1 LFVLIQEIPMA
12 PTATPSAPKTSS
24 APGAALGKLMQ
35 VTNAFLISRC
45 LYVAA
50 EIGVADHLNDA
61 PQSSEALAKATGSN
75 AGALH
80 RVLRV
85 LASHGIFEQNG
96 SSWSHTDMSRLL
108 RTNNPAS
115 MRDYIR
121 MIGMPVFWRGWE
133 HIEHSVRTGETGFK
147 KVHPGG
153 AFAYLAENPQESSL
167 FNAAMTA
174 KSHGDIAAVLPAY
187 DFSQFATIADIA
199 GGRGHLLRA
208 ILGQCPNTE
217 GILFDQ
223 PHVVREVSANKG
235 EKLTAIGGCF
245 FNDKLPK
252 ADCYMLMNIIHDWPD
267 AESIKI
273 LSAIRRDMPQHAR
286 VLLIESVVPSSPEP
300 HLSKELDIVMMVLPG
315 GRERTKEEYSDLV
328 AKCGLRLKRVI
339 DTKSQYSIVEIV
351 AA

>member
-1 LFVLIQEIPMA
+1 MSATAA
-12 PTATPSAPKTSS
+12 PTAPKTSS
-24 APGAALGKLMQ
+24 ASGVATIQLMQ
-35 VTNAFLISRC
+35 ITNAFLVSRC

-50 EIGVADHLNDA
+50 ELAVADHISDA
-61 PQSSEALAKATGSN
+61 PQTSDALAKSSGSD

-85 LASHGIFEQNG
+85 LASHGIFENKDG
-96 SSWSHTDMSRLL
+96 AWAHTEMSRLL
-108 RTNNPAS
+108 RSDHPAS

-121 MIGMPVFWRGWE
+121 MIGMPVFWRAWE
-133 HIEHSVRTGETGFK
+133 HIEHTVRSGETGFK
-147 KVHPGG
+147 KIHPGG
-153 AFAYLAENPQESSL
+153 AFAYLAEHPHESSL

-208 ILGQCPNTE
+208 ILKQCPNTH

-223 PHVVREVSANKG
+223 PHVVTEVSPEKG
-235 EKLTAIGGCF
+235 EKLTVVSGSF
-245 FNDKLPK
+245 FADKMPK
-252 ADCYMLMNIIHDWPD
+252 ADCYVLMNIIHDWAD

-315 GRERTKEEYSDLV
+315 GRERTKEEYAELV
-328 AKCGLRLKRVI
+328 SKCGLRLKRVV
-339 DTKSQYSIVEIV
+339 DTKSPYSIVEIV

>member
-1 LFVLIQEIPMA
+1 MST
-12 PTATPSAPKTSS
+12 TATPSAPETTS

-35 VTNAFLISRC
+35 VTNAFLVSRC

-50 EIGVADHLNDA
+50 DIGVADHINDA
-61 PQSSEALAKATGSN
+61 PQTSEALAKATGSN

-85 LASHGIFEQNG
+85 LASHGIFEDKGG
-96 SSWSHTDMSRLL
+96 SWAHTEMSQLL
-108 RTNNPAS
+108 RGDHTAS

-121 MIGMPVFWRGWE
+121 MIGMPVFWRAWE
-133 HIEHSVRTGETGFK
+133 HIEHSVRTGETGFE

-153 AFAYLAENPQESSL
+153 VFPYLAEHPRESSI

-208 ILGQCPNTE
+208 ILKQSSTCQ

-223 PHVVREVSANKG
+223 PHVCAEVSPEKG
-235 EKLTAIGGCF
+235 EKLTVVGGSF
-245 FNDKLPK
+245 FADKMPQ
-252 ADCYMLMNIIHDWPD
+252 ADCYVLMNIIHDWAD
-267 AESIKI
+267 VESIKI

-315 GRERTKEEYSDLV
+315 GRERTKEEYADLV

-339 DTKSQYSIVEIV
+339 DTKSPYSIVEIV
-351 AA
+351 SA

>member
-1 LFVLIQEIPMA
+1 MT
-12 PTATPSAPKTSS
+12 PTSAPSAPKTSS
-24 APGAALGKLMQ
+24 DPGLALGKLMQ

-61 PQSSEALAKATGSN
+61 SQSSEALAKATGSN

-85 LASHGIFEQNG
+85 LASHGIFEQSGG
-96 SSWSHTDMSRLL
+96 SWTHTDMSRLL
-108 RTNNPAS
+108 CTDHPAS

-121 MIGMPVFWRGWE
+121 MIGMPVFWRAWE

-153 AFAYLAENPQESSL
+153 VFAYLAEHPQESTL

-208 ILGQCPNTE
+208 ILKQTPNTQ

-223 PHVVREVSANKG
+223 PHVVSEVSPDKG
-235 EKLTAIGGCF
+235 EKLTAVAGSF
-245 FNDKLPK
+245 FTDKMPK
-252 ADCYMLMNIIHDWPD
+252 ADCYMLMNIIHDWAD
-267 AESIKI
+267 AESSKI

-300 HLSKELDIVMMVLPG
+300 HLSKELDIVMMMLPG
-315 GRERTKEEYSDLV
+315 GKERTKEEYADLA
-328 AKCGLRLKRVI
+328 AKSGLRLKRVI
-339 DTKSQYSIVEIV
+339 DTKSPYSIVELV

>member
-1 LFVLIQEIPMA
+1 MT
-12 PTATPSAPKTSS
+12 PTAAPSAPTITS

-35 VTNAFLISRC
+35 VTNAFLVSRC

-50 EIGVADHLNDA
+50 EIGVADHINDA
-61 PQSSEALAKATGSN
+61 PQTSEALAKVTGSN

-85 LASHGIFEQNG
+85 LASHGIFEDKDG
-96 SSWSHTDMSRLL
+96 SWAHTEMSQLL
-108 RTNNPAS
+108 RSDHPAS

-121 MIGMPVFWRGWE
+121 MIGMPVFWRAWE

-147 KVHPGG
+147 KIHPGG
-153 AFAYLAENPQESSL
+153 AFPYLAEHPHESSL

-187 DFSQFATIADIA
+187 DFAQFATIADIA

-208 ILGQCPNTE
+208 ILKQYPNTR

-223 PHVVREVSANKG
+223 PHVVAEVSPDKG
-235 EKLTAIGGCF
+235 EKLSVTGGSF
-245 FNDKLPK
+245 FTDKMPT
-252 ADCYMLMNIIHDWPD
+252 ADCYVLMNIIHDWPD
-267 AESIKI
+267 AECIKI

-315 GRERTKEEYSDLV
+315 GKERTKQEYADLV
-328 AKCGLRLKRVI
+328 SKCGLRLKEVVE
-339 DTKSQYSIVEIV
+339 TKSPYSIVEIF

>member
-1 LFVLIQEIPMA
+1 MA
-12 PTATPSAPKTSS
+12 PTAAPTAPQTS
-24 APGAALGKLMQ
+24 AALGKLMQ
-35 VTNAFLISRC
+35 VTNAFLTSRC
-45 LYVAA
+45 LYVVA
-50 EIGVADHLNDA
+50 EVGVADHINDT
-61 PQSSEALAKATGSN
+61 PQTSETLAKATGSD

-85 LASHGIFEQNG
+85 LASHGIFESRDG
-96 SSWSHTDMSRLL
+96 SWSHTEMSRLL
-108 RTNNPAS
+108 RKDNPAS

-121 MIGMPVFWRGWE
+121 MIGMPVFWRAWE

-153 AFAYLAENPQESSL
+153 AFAYLAEHPHESSL

-208 ILGQCPNTE
+208 ILKQCPNTQ

-223 PHVVREVSANKG
+223 PHVVTEVSPDKG
-235 EKLTAIGGCF
+235 EKLTVIGGSF
-245 FNDKLPK
+245 FTDKMPT
-252 ADCYMLMNIIHDWPD
+252 ADCYLLMNIIHDWPD

-315 GRERTKEEYSDLV
+315 GRERTKEEYADLV
-328 AKCGLRLKRVI
+328 AKCGLRLKRVV
-339 DTKSQYSIVEIV
+339 DTKSQYSIVAIG

>member
-1 LFVLIQEIPMA
+1 MT
-12 PTATPSAPKTSS
+12 PTASPAAPMTSS
-24 APGAALGKLMQ
+24 DPGAALGKLMQ

-50 EIGVADHLNDA
+50 EIGVADHIADA
-61 PQSSEALAKATGSN
+61 PQSTDGLAKATGSD

-85 LASHGIFEQNG
+85 LASHGIFEARDG
-96 SSWSHTDMSRLL
+96 AWAHTEMSRFL
-108 RTNNPAS
+108 RSDDPAS

-121 MIGMPVFWRGWE
+121 MIGMPVFWRAWE
-133 HIEHSVRTGETGFK
+133 NIEHSVRTGETAFQ

-153 AFAYLAENPQESSL
+153 VFAYLAGHPRESSL

-208 ILGQCPNTE
+208 ILKQCPNTH

-223 PHVVREVSANKG
+223 PHVVTEVSPEKG
-235 EKLTAIGGCF
+235 EKLTVVGGSF
-245 FNDKLPK
+245 FADKMPS
-252 ADCYMLMNIIHDWPD
+252 ADCYLLMNIIHDWAD

-315 GRERTKEEYSDLV
+315 GRERTKDEYADLV
-328 AKCGLRLKRVI
+328 AKCGLRVKRVI

>member
-1 LFVLIQEIPMA
+1 MTPNA
-12 PTATPSAPKTSS
+12 APSAPKTDS
-24 APGAALGKLMQ
+24 APGDALGKLMQ

-61 PQSSEALAKATGSN
+61 PQTSEALAKVTGSN

-85 LASHGIFEQNG
+85 LASHGIFEDKDG
-96 SSWSHTDMSRLL
+96 SWAHTEMSRLL
-108 RTNNPAS
+108 RKDNPAS

-121 MIGMPVFWRGWE
+121 MIGMPVFWRAWE

-153 AFAYLAENPQESSL
+153 AFAYLAEHPHESSL

-187 DFSQFATIADIA
+187 DFAQFATIADIA

-208 ILGQCPNTE
+208 ILKQSPNPQ

-223 PHVVREVSANKG
+223 PHVVSEVSPEKG
-235 EKLTAIGGCF
+235 EKLSVVAGSF
-245 FNDKLPK
+245 FTDKMPT
-252 ADCYMLMNIIHDWPD
+252 ADCYVLMNIIHDWPD
-267 AESIKI
+267 PERIQI
-273 LSAIRRDMPQHAR
+273 LS
-286 VLLIESVVPSSPEP
+286 
-300 HLSKELDIVMMVLPG
+300 
-315 GRERTKEEYSDLV
+315 
-328 AKCGLRLKRVI
+328 
-339 DTKSQYSIVEIV
+339 
-351 AA
+351 

>member
-1 LFVLIQEIPMA
+1 MA
-12 PTATPSAPKTSS
+12 PTAAPTAPQTS
-24 APGAALGKLMQ
+24 AALGKLMQ
-35 VTNAFLISRC
+35 VTNAFLTSRC
-45 LYVAA
+45 LYVVA
-50 EIGVADHLNDA
+50 EVGVADHINDT
-61 PQSSEALAKATGSN
+61 PQTSETLAKATGSN

-85 LASHGIFEQNG
+85 LASHGIFESRDG
-96 SSWSHTDMSRLL
+96 SWSHTEMSRLL
-108 RTNNPAS
+108 RKDNPAS

-121 MIGMPVFWRGWE
+121 MIGMPVFWRAWE

-153 AFAYLAENPQESSL
+153 AFAYLAEHPHESSL

-208 ILGQCPNTE
+208 ILKQCPNTQ

-223 PHVVREVSANKG
+223 PHVVTEVSPDKG
-235 EKLTAIGGCF
+235 EKLTVIGGSF
-245 FNDKLPK
+245 LTDKMPT
-252 ADCYMLMNIIHDWPD
+252 ADCYLLMNIIHDWPD

-315 GRERTKEEYSDLV
+315 GRERTKEEYADLV

-339 DTKSQYSIVEIV
+339 DTNSQYSIVEIV

>member
-1 LFVLIQEIPMA
+1 MA
-12 PTATPSAPKTSS
+12 PTAAPTAPQTS
-24 APGAALGKLMQ
+24 AALGKLMQ
-35 VTNAFLISRC
+35 VTNAFLTSRC
-45 LYVAA
+45 LYVVA
-50 EIGVADHLNDA
+50 EVGVADHINDT
-61 PQSSEALAKATGSN
+61 PQTSETLAKATGSN

-85 LASHGIFEQNG
+85 LASHGIFESRDG
-96 SSWSHTDMSRLL
+96 SWSHTEMSRLL
-108 RTNNPAS
+108 RKDNPAS

-121 MIGMPVFWRGWE
+121 MIGMPVFWRAWE
-133 HIEHSVRTGETGFK
+133 HIEHSVRTGETGLK

-153 AFAYLAENPQESSL
+153 AFAYLAEHPHESSL

-208 ILGQCPNTE
+208 ILKQCPNTQ

-223 PHVVREVSANKG
+223 PHVVTEVSPDKG
-235 EKLTAIGGCF
+235 EKLTVIGGSF
-245 FNDKLPK
+245 FTDKMPT
-252 ADCYMLMNIIHDWPD
+252 ADCYLLMNIIHDWPD

-315 GRERTKEEYSDLV
+315 GRERTKEEYADLV
-328 AKCGLRLKRVI
+328 AKCGLRLKRVV

-351 AA
+351 TA

>member
-1 LFVLIQEIPMA
+1 MA
-12 PTATPSAPKTSS
+12 PTAAPTAPQTS
-24 APGAALGKLMQ
+24 AALGKLMQ
-35 VTNAFLISRC
+35 VTNAFLTSRC
-45 LYVAA
+45 LYVVA
-50 EIGVADHLNDA
+50 EVGVADHINDT
-61 PQSSEALAKATGSN
+61 PQTSETLAKATGSD

-85 LASHGIFEQNG
+85 LASHGIFESRDG
-96 SSWSHTDMSRLL
+96 SWSHTEMSRLL
-108 RTNNPAS
+108 RKDNPAS

-121 MIGMPVFWRGWE
+121 MIGMPVFWRAWE

-153 AFAYLAENPQESSL
+153 AFAYLAEHPHESSL

-208 ILGQCPNTE
+208 ILKQCPNTQ

-223 PHVVREVSANKG
+223 PHVVTEVSPDKG
-235 EKLTAIGGCF
+235 EKLTVIGGSF
-245 FNDKLPK
+245 FTDKMPT
-252 ADCYMLMNIIHDWPD
+252 ADCYLLMNIIHDWPD

-315 GRERTKEEYSDLV
+315 GRERTKEEYADLV
-328 AKCGLRLKRVI
+328 AKCGLRLKRVV

>member
-1 LFVLIQEIPMA
+1 MST
-12 PTATPSAPKTSS
+12 TATPSAPETTS

-61 PQSSEALAKATGSN
+61 PQTSEALAKATGSN

-85 LASHGIFEQNG
+85 LASHRIFEDKHG
-96 SSWSHTDMSRLL
+96 SWARTEMSQLL
-108 RTNNPAS
+108 RNDHTAS

-121 MIGMPVFWRGWE
+121 MIGMPVFWRAWE
-133 HIEHSVRTGETGFK
+133 HIEYSVRTGETGFK

-153 AFAYLAENPQESSL
+153 AFAYLAEHPQESSL
-167 FNAAMTA
+167 FNASMTA

-208 ILGQCPNTE
+208 ILKQAPNTQ
-217 GILFDQ
+217 GVLFDQ
-223 PHVVREVSANKG
+223 PHVVAEVSAEKG
-235 EKLTAIGGCF
+235 AKLTVVGGSF
-245 FNDKLPK
+245 FGDKMPK
-252 ADCYMLMNIIHDWPD
+252 ADAYL
-267 AESIKI
+267 
-273 LSAIRRDMPQHAR
+273 
-286 VLLIESVVPSSPEP
+286 
-300 HLSKELDIVMMVLPG
+300 
-315 GRERTKEEYSDLV
+315 
-328 AKCGLRLKRVI
+328 
-339 DTKSQYSIVEIV
+339 
-351 AA
+351 